1 MRIGIDAREIGDK
14 PTGVGRY
21 LSNILYHWIKESPHH
36 HYYLYFKNISSNIEL
51 LNFPNVIKKLIPS
64 NILSFNMYWQQI
76 QLPPQIKKD
85 NIDIFFSA
93 SYSIPLRCNVK
104 RAVTIH
110 DISFEAHPEWFRPK
124 ERFSRRFLTKKSAQA
139 TDIIFTVS
147 QFSKSEIIKYYGIL
161 GEKIVV
167 VPNGVDKNFQ
177 PVKNE
182 QSIEKFQNKHNITG
196 RTILY
201 AGSIFNRRRLP
212 LLMEA
217 FKRLSKDYKD
227 VQLLIVGENRTCPY
241 QNLPALAHK
250 LGISNKTHFFNFVD
264 EHTLLLL
271 YNVADIFVYLSEY
284 EGFGIPVL
292 EALACGTPAVSSDN
306 SALKEIFPSAALLIA
321 KNEVEEL
328 YKAVSQLLNDP
339 QLCSELVENS
349 KKLLQKY
356 SYKETAREI
365 MYYLENLMD

>member
-1 MRIGIDAREIGDK
+1 MRIGIDAREMGAK

-21 LSNILYHWIKESPHH
+21 LSNILYYWIKEFSHH
-36 HYYLYFKNISSNIEL
+36 HYFLYFKDEPEDSEL

-64 NILSFNMYWQQI
+64 NIISFNMYWQQI

-85 NIDIFFSA
+85 AVDIFFSS

-110 DISFEAHPEWFRPK
+110 DISFEAHPEWFWPK
-124 ERFSRRFLTKKSAQA
+124 ERFSRRFLTKKSASA
-139 TDIIFTVS
+139 ADIIFTVS
-147 QFSKSEIIKYYGIL
+147 QFSKSEIIKYYCIP
-161 GEKIVV
+161 ERKIVV
-167 VPNGVDKNFQ
+167 VPNGVDKKFQ
-177 PVKNE
+177 PIKNK
-182 QSIEKFQNKHNITG
+182 QDIEKFQNKHNITG

-212 LLMEA
+212 LLMET
-217 FKRLSKDYKD
+217 FKRLGKDYKD
-227 VQLLIVGENRTCPY
+227 VQLLIAGENRTCPY

-264 EHTLLLL
+264 EYTLLLL

-292 EALACGTPAVSSDN
+292 EALACGTPAISSDN
-306 SALKEIFPSAALLIA
+306 TALKEIFPSAALLIA

-328 YKAVSQLLNDP
+328 YKAISQLFDDP
-339 QLCSELVENS
+339 KLCSELVDNS

-356 SYKETAREI
+356 SYEETAREI
-365 MYYLENLMD
+365 MHYLENLKD